1 MLWKQLNKLMQNV
14 KPNRAAEVV
23 LEALEIKSRPTDVFN
38 LSNMLGAKVKFANIT
53 EQGILHFIDDVPTMF
68 VKHNETNVKQR
79 FTIAHQLGHI
89 LLHSNDNNANIY
101 FKDLSYSVDNKMEQE
116 ANRFA
121 ANILIPESELI
132 NLIRLDY
139 TKEKIANYFDVS
151 IDVLNW
157 QISDVA

>member
-1 MLWKQLNKLMQNV
+1 MLWKQLHKLMQNV

-38 LSNMLGAKVKFANIT
+38 LSNMLGAKVKFANMT
-53 EQGILHFIDDVPTMF
+53 EQGILHFIDDVPTIF
-68 VKHNETNVKQR
+68 VKYNEINVKQR
-79 FTIAHQLGHI
+79 FTIAHQLGHA
-89 LLHSNDNNANIY
+89 LLHFNYDANIY

-121 ANILIPESELI
+121 ANILMPESELI

-139 TKEKIANYFDVS
+139 TKEKIANHFDVS
-151 IDVLNW
+151 LDVLNW
-157 QISDVA
+157 QIFDIA